1 MLERSLGPDSSVK
14 RLVWLP
20 AASVLRQPNAGAGYL
35 FGSGKERG
43 RGETGLCCL
52 PCLAARSLQGGS
64 VDCPRVSALKFSR
77 IIDEQAGLQHR
88 VVGQAVEVGFGNADF
103 A

>member
-43 RGETGLCCL
+43 RGRQGCVAC
-52 PCLAARSLQGGS
+52 PVSRPVAYKAA
-64 VDCPRVSALKFSR
+64 A
-77 IIDEQAGLQHR
+77 
-88 VVGQAVEVGFGNADF
+88 
-103 A
+103 